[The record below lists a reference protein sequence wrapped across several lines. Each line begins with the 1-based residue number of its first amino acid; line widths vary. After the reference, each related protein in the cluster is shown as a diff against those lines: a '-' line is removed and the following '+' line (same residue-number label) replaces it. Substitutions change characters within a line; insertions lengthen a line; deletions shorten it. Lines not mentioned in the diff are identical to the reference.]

1 MFVLSCLIFVY
12 LYFLLARPATTNFNL
27 LVEDEDDYQ
36 VLDPVT
42 AAKIKYDL
50 IPNCLLLQ

>member
-12 LYFLLARPATTNFNL
+12 LYFLLARLATTNFNL

-36 VLDPVT
+36 VLDTVI
-42 AAKIKYDL
+42 AAKIK
-50 IPNCLLLQ
+50 